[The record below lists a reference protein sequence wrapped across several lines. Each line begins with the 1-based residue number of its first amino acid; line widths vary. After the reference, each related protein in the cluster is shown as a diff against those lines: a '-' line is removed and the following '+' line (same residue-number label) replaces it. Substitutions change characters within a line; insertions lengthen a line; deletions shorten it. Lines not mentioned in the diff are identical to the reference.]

1 MASIL
6 LATLPSLAPP
16 RFLESVIAHA
26 ASHSSTRL
34 VIVLFSRHFNVNA
47 RSLTVSELQA
57 VSHTRCWDIV
67 QRILTF
73 TYVQAT
79 KVAWQANNILMP
91 IDVLLKGFNE
101 DLDPALGIGMDVCYR
116 VSGGQT
122 LDYPLSSHILK
133 GESRFHRG
141 ASAGIHRSS
150 SPVLH
155 STPS

>member
-16 RFLESVIAHA
+16 RFLESVIAYA
-26 ASHSSTRL
+26 VSHSSNRL

-47 RSLTVSELQA
+47 HSCTVSELQA

-73 TYVQAT
+73 TYMQAT
-79 KVAWQANNILMP
+79 KVAWQANKQLMS

-101 DLDPALGIGMDVCYR
+101 DLDPALGLGMDVCYR
-116 VSGGQT
+116 VGGGIP
-122 LDYPLSSHILK
+122 DHIFVIPLRLNS
-133 GESRFHRG
+133 ESRFHRRT
-141 ASAGIHRSS
+141 SARIHCS
-150 SPVLH
+150 SPPIL
-155 STPS
+155 PPR

>member
-26 ASHSSTRL
+26 TNHSSTRL
-34 VIVLFSRHFNVNA
+34 VIVFFSRHFNVDA
-47 RSLTVSELQA
+47 KSHTVSDLQA

-79 KVAWQANNILMP
+79 KVAWQANKVLMP

-101 DLDPALGIGMDVCYR
+101 DLDPELGIGMDVCYR
-116 VSGGQT
+116 VGGGQC
-122 LDYPLSSHILK
+122 PQLSPCHPTCFEIRK
-133 GESRFHRG
+133 
-141 ASAGIHRSS
+141 
-150 SPVLH
+150 
-155 STPS
+155 